1 MSEPHLRAGFQSEL
15 DQLRLQVE
23 VMAVRVAENL
33 TRMELVLTAGDR
45 DAAAAALGADDEID
59 AMLVSLTQRCYEL
72 LARESPV
79 AGDLRFVVS
88 VLRVLEEL
96 ERIGD
101 LSLRV
106 AKQVDE
112 LPLLAAHAEVLVVLR
127 KMGVLAR
134 ELYRIALDAWSA
146 QDLGT
151 AHTLVAR
158 NAEMDAHYRC
168 LIETLMKIHD
178 LDAVRVALAA
188 DVMGRALSRIADH
201 TVIVGERLRYLLTG
215 DPAYLAS
222 EVR

>member
-1 MSEPHLRAGFQSEL
+1 MNEPRVRSGFQSEL

-33 TRMELVLTAGDR
+33 TRMELVLTTGDR
-45 DAAAAALGADDEID
+45 EAAATALGADDEID

-72 LARESPV
+72 LIRESPV

-112 LPLLAAHAEVLVVLR
+112 LPLLAAHDEVLVVLR

-158 NAEMDAHYRC
+158 NAEMDAHYRS
-168 LIETLMKIHD
+168 LIETLMTIHD

-188 DVMGRALSRIADH
+188 DVMGRALGRIADH